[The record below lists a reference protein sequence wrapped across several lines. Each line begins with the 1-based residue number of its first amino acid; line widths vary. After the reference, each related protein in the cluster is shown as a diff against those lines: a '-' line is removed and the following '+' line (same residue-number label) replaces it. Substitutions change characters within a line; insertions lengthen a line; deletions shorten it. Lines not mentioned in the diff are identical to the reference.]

1 MATGNVNNRSQ
12 MKNIRFPHD
21 VLEQLEAIKGE
32 NETVAGFVVMA
43 VRGEIIRR
51 QMGGTAEDAIASA
64 LQTMGRIRDGA
75 ENARK
80 ELVKIIKLADKEIG
94 E

>member
-21 VLEQLEAIKGE
+21 VLEQLEAVKNE
-32 NETVAGFVVMA
+32 NETVAGFVVAA
-43 VRGEIIRR
+43 VRGEIVRR
-51 QMGGTAEDAIASA
+51 QMGGGAEDAVMSMSHA
-64 LQTMGRIRDGA
+64 LVTIREDLVKA
-75 ENARK
+75 
-80 ELVKIIKLADKEIG
+80 VKIIDKEIG